1 MVPEKEE
8 NLPVVLPR
16 DVQISGKG
24 GSPLADVP
32 SFVHASCPRCGGRAR
47 RETDTMDTFVE
58 SSWYFLR
65 FCSPR
70 FEGGMFEREAA
81 EYWMPVDQYIGGIE
95 HAVLHLLYARFYT
108 KVLRDL
114 GLVKVDEPFIGL
126 LSQGMVIKDG
136 AKMSKSKGNVVD
148 PDDLVHALGADTARL
163 FSLFAAPPEKDL
175 DWNDRG
181 VEGASRFLNRVWR
194 FVTAQAEAARTA
206 PVPPA
211 ALSETGRAFRRT
223 IHETIERVTTDI
235 ENDFHFNTAISA
247 IMELV
252 NALHAFE
259 AAAAAPASR
268 DERLGLIQEAME
280 TLLVL
285 LGPFCPHIAEELWS
299 VLGHPESLFTRPW
312 PRADRAALEREEV
325 TIVVQVDG
333 KVRSR
338 LIVAAAT
345 LNDEII
351 LLARTDPKVRPW
363 LESRREAG
371 LVVVPGRLVN
381 FVTSAN

>member
-1 MVPEKEE
+1 
-8 NLPVVLPR
+8 
-16 DVQISGKG
+16 
-24 GSPLADVP
+24 
-32 SFVHASCPRCGGRAR
+32 
-47 RETDTMDTFVE
+47 
-58 SSWYFLR
+58 
-65 FCSPR
+65 
-70 FEGGMFEREAA
+70 MFERAAA

-148 PDDLVHALGADTARL
+148 PDDLIRTLGADTARL

-175 DWNDRG
+175 DWNDHG

-194 FVTAQAEAARTA
+194 FTLAHADELRRAA
-206 PVPPA
+206 PVRTD
-211 ALSETGRAFRRT
+211 ALSDRGRAFRRT
-223 IHETIERVTTDI
+223 VHETIDRVTADI
-235 ENDFHFNTAISA
+235 ENAFHFNTAISA

-259 AAAAAPASR
+259 AAPAQEPR
-268 DERLGLIQEAME
+268 DERPALMREAVE
-280 TLLVL
+280 TLLLL

-299 VLGHPESLFTRPW
+299 VLGHAESLFRRPW
-312 PRADRAALEREEV
+312 PRADTGALIREKITV
-325 TIVVQVDG
+325 VVQVDG

-338 LIVAAAT
+338 LTVETGAREERVTA
-345 LNDEII
+345 
-351 LLARTDPKVRPW
+351 LALADDKVRPW
-363 LESRREAG
+363 LASRRVARV
-371 LVVVPGRLVN
+371 VVVPGRLVN
-381 FVTSAN
+381 IVTNAS